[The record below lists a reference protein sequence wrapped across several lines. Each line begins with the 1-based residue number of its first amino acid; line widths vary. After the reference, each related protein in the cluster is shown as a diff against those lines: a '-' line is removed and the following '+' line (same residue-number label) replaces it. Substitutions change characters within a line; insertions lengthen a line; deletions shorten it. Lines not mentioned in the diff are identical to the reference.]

1 MPQASLNKNRLKIR
15 NKEVWIKV
23 WYLLS
28 NMFSNPEM
36 AQLQRDIKTY
46 DKDTQQITFRDYS
59 SLYAF
64 IQYLKKKNIVN

>member
-1 MPQASLNKNRLKIR
+1 MTHRSLNSNTLRIR
-15 NKEVWIKV
+15 NKEIWSKV
-23 WYLLS
+23 WELLS

-46 DKDTQQITFRDYS
+46 DKDTQKITFRDYS

>member
-15 NKEVWIKV
+15 NKEVWSKV